1 MKIYKVIFD
10 TSVITVAA
18 NTEDEVKQTLIL
30 FDEDEVFRRID
41 GKLLYKEE
49 ECSIEEVPLNESKIL
64 EWTTY

>member
-18 NTEDEVKQTLIL
+18 NTEDEVKETLIL

>member
-10 TSVITVAA
+10 TSVITIAA
-18 NTEDEVKQTLIL
+18 NTEDEVKETLIL

-49 ECSIEEVPLNESKIL
+49 ECSIEEVHLNESKIL

>member
-10 TSVITVAA
+10 TSVITIAA
-18 NTEDEVKQTLIL
+18 NTEDEVKETLIL

>member
-18 NTEDEVKQTLIL
+18 NTEDEVKETLIL
-30 FDEDEVFRRID
+30 FDEDCVFRRID
-41 GKLLYKEE
+41 DKLLYKEE

>member
-18 NTEDEVKQTLIL
+18 NTEEEVKQTLIM
-30 FDEDEVFRRID
+30 FDEDEVFRIID

-49 ECSIEEVPLNESKIL
+49 ECSIEEVLLNESKIL

>member
-18 NTEDEVKQTLIL
+18 NTEDEVKETLIL
-30 FDEDEVFRRID
+30 FDEDGVFRRID

>member
-18 NTEDEVKQTLIL
+18 NTEDEVKETLIL
-30 FDEDEVFRRID
+30 FDEDEVFRRIN